1 MVHVRDS
8 SDGHWRKPKA
18 KNAKKQ
24 LREDKSHSI
33 IGGHHTGNGAAGDRL
48 RGTDLAL
55 HVYSH
60 LSCVFD
66 SHYNMI
72 SFKVNTVLLC

>member
-8 SDGHWRKPKA
+8 SDGHWCKPKA

-33 IGGHHTGNGAAGDRL
+33 IGGNGRGHFAVGDSL
-48 RGTDLAL
+48 RGSVHAL

-60 LSCVFD
+60 LSSVFD
-66 SHYNMI
+66 THYNTI
-72 SFKVNTVLLC
+72 RLKVNITLLC